1 MSINKMDEQLTK
13 LKVWITFLNNVV
25 DKGYNNDHIMLN
37 TLVDYLDSYNLTN
50 TTSDNNSASDD
61 EYNIYNDSNT
71 DSEND
76 SPFIFEHDTD
86 INMHRLVNIDN
97 IYPSYK
103 LKDDK
108 IEPSSPMENYKKLEL
123 PKLIPNVSKEQ
134 QKIDAFLNN
143 SFEDKI
149 SSFTFYSTN
158 GTKTIDRMNQFIK
171 SNKFIK

>member
-1 MSINKMDEQLTK
+1 MDEQLTK

-25 DKGYNNDHIMLN
+25 DKGYNNDNIMLN
-37 TLVDYLDSYNLTN
+37 TLVEYLDNYNLTN
-50 TTSDNNSASDD
+50 TTSDNDNDNTASDD

-76 SPFIFEHDTD
+76 SPFIFEHDMN
-86 INMHRLVNIDN
+86 INTHRIVNIDSIKEHN
-97 IYPSYK
+97 PSYK
-103 LKDDK
+103 LKDEK
-108 IEPSSPMENYKKLEL
+108 IEPYSHIA
-123 PKLIPNVSKEQ
+123 KLIPNVSKEKE
-134 QKIDAFLNN
+134 KIDAFLNN

-158 GTKTIDRMNQFIK
+158 GVKTIDRMNQFIK